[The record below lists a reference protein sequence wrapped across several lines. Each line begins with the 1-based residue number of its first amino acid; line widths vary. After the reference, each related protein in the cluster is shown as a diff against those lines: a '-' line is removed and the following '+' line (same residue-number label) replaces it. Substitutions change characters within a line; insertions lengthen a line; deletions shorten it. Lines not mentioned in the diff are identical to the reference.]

1 MSEKEILEKQ
11 QQAGEHEFYLV
22 RIGLFLRA
30 YSNGAFA
37 LARTTGYRVLRKHRK
52 QGDIVTCGFPSS
64 QFEQVRQ
71 RLIAAGAQVEEAGED
86 LWLIR
91 GLDDTPDESMVCQ
104 EPPRTKGT
112 TMTIVSDSHLT
123 GGQSPCAMSRTLGQ
137 SPFDWLAEAIKSF
150 NLSLSTPMDA
160 MQFISSLQQELAC
173 ASRAL

>member
-37 LARTTGYRVLRKHRK
+37 LARTTGYRVMRKHRK

-71 RLIAAGAQVEEAGED
+71 RLIDAGAQIEEAGED

-91 GLDDTPDESMVCQ
+91 GLDDTPDESMVEA
-104 EPPRTKGT
+104 EPARTKGT
-112 TMTIVSDSHLT
+112 TMTIVSDSQESALNFPQADY
-123 GGQSPCAMSRTLGQ
+123 G
-137 SPFDWLAEAIKSF
+137 WLAEAIKGF

>member
-71 RLIAAGAQVEEAGED
+71 RLIDAGAQIEEAGED

-104 EPPRTKGT
+104 EPPRAKGI
-112 TMTIVSDSHLT
+112 TMTVVSSQEPAPSFPQADF
-123 GGQSPCAMSRTLGQ
+123 G
-137 SPFDWLAEAIKSF
+137 WLAEAIKSF

-160 MQFISSLQQELAC
+160 MQFISSLQQKLAC